1 MTENIKIKK
10 AKPFVK
16 WVGGKRQLANQII
29 SLAPKKYNTYFEP
42 LVGGGAIFFAL
53 EPQNAV
59 INDSNSEL
67 MNTYKVI
74 KDNPNALITF
84 LQIHELKNNEDYFYE
99 IRSMD
104 RNKDYDSISDIEKAA
119 RTIYLNKTCYNGLY
133 RVNKSNQFNAP
144 YGKYKN
150 PVIVDYDNILACS
163 NYLNKAD
170 VKIFD
175 GDYKDVLTLANKDDF
190 VYLDPPYLPISK
202 TSSFTSYTANNFNQD
217 EQIELKKQCD
227 RLNEEGIRFLLSN
240 SYSEIIMELYKDYE
254 IIIVN
259 ARRVINSDPSKRGE
273 IREVLIK
280 NYAN

>member
-163 NYLNKAD
+163 NYLNKAN

-175 GDYKDVLTLANKDDF
+175 GDYKNVLTLANKDDF

-202 TSSFTSYTANNFNQD
+202 TSSFTSYTANNFNLD
-217 EQIELKKQCD
+217 EQIELKNQCD

>member
-59 INDSNSEL
+59 INDSNKEL
-67 MNTYKVI
+67 MNTYKII
-74 KDNPNALITF
+74 KDNPNELITF

-133 RVNKSNQFNAP
+133 RVNKLNQFNAP

-163 NYLNKAD
+163 NFLNKAD

-202 TSSFTSYTANNFNQD
+202 TSSFTSYTANNFNLD
-217 EQIELKKQCD
+217 EQIELKNQCD

-240 SYSEIIMELYKDYE
+240 SYNEIIMELYKDYE